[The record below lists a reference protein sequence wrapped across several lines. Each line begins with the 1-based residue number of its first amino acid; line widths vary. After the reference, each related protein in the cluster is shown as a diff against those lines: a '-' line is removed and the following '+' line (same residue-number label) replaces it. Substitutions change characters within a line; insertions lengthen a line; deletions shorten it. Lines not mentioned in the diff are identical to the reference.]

1 MQLVRVSKSDGGGGG
16 GGGTVTSVGL
26 SVPQPSNPAYSVSN
40 SPIISAGTI
49 AVSANGNVDQ
59 YVDGTGALRN
69 FPSTG
74 GGGGQLFY
82 FNGNISQG
90 TIGGNPYYELGT
102 GAATGL
108 AANFTRATTG
118 VMARFITDVNS
129 PNHLLVPSGL
139 WLIDVFLSETGGG
152 SNNAE
157 IEAIIYTYDGASF
170 TPIGT
175 SPVEQ
180 ITNGNVKDLYVF
192 AVSVSNVVTAAT
204 DRIAIE
210 FNISN
215 TNGKTVTLYTEGNS
229 IGQVNSTYAIG
240 ISSLNGLTANTQN
253 FAEGTAGTDFEIVST
268 GDTHTF
274 NLPTASA
281 SARGALSSANWS
293 TFNGKQDAVG
303 FTTVGT
309 ELATIPNPSA
319 IRYLR
324 IDADNGVSVLT
335 AAQLKADLGF
345 ITQAQPTPNL
355 SNSSASVPVNITG
368 CSVTLEANS
377 TYIGKMTIA
386 SGSVPAVGYLL
397 TFTFPSG
404 TTTLVGRTNSIAL
417 TSQNMQWQTATSGV
431 ALTTA
436 FGAAQNQAGYA
447 ELQLSIVVGITGGT
461 FVPSF
466 LSGSNG
472 SAITIYAGLT
482 SIALQKI

>member
-1 MQLVRVSKSDGGGGG
+1 MGLVKVSKSGGGGG
-16 GGGTVTSVGL
+16 GGGTVTSVGV
-26 SVPQPSNPAYSVSN
+26 SVPQPTNPAFSVSN

-49 AVSANGNVDQ
+49 AISANGTTDQ
-59 YVDGTGALRN
+59 YIDGEGALRN

-74 GGGGQLFY
+74 GGGGQIFY
-82 FNGNISQG
+82 FNGNTSQG
-90 TIGGNPYYELGT
+90 VIGGNTYYELGT
-102 GAATGL
+102 AASTGA
-108 AANFTRATTG
+108 AANFTRGTTG
-118 VMARFITDVNS
+118 VIARFITDVGS
-129 PNHLLVPSGL
+129 PNHLLLPSGL
-139 WLIDVFLSETGGG
+139 WTIDAYFSETGGG

-157 IEAIIYTYDGASF
+157 IVAKVYIYNGTTF
-170 TPIGT
+170 TLIGT
-175 SPVEQ
+175 SPAEQ
-180 ITNGNVKDLYVF
+180 LTNGNVKDLYVF
-192 AVSVSNVVTAAT
+192 GISLANQVTTAT

-210 FNISN
+210 IEIANA
-215 TNGKTVTLYTEGNS
+215 NGKTVTFYTEENS
-229 IGQVNSTYAIG
+229 IGEVNTTYPIG

-345 ITQAQPTPNL
+345 ITQTQTSNL
-355 SNSSASVPVNITG
+355 NNSSASVPVNITG

-377 TYIGKMTIA
+377 TYTGKMTIA

-431 ALTTA
+431 GLTTA